1 MINLHI
7 CREDG
12 HDASGRIAVIDT
24 GIRKNNERTKVEEI
38 GPRKQLKKSACEQKN
53 SIFSSRFSNEMS
65 MGDAEGKW

>member
-1 MINLHI
+1 MKVCCFFKYVINLHI

-38 GPRKQLKKSACEQKN
+38 GPRKQ
-53 SIFSSRFSNEMS
+53 
-65 MGDAEGKW
+65 